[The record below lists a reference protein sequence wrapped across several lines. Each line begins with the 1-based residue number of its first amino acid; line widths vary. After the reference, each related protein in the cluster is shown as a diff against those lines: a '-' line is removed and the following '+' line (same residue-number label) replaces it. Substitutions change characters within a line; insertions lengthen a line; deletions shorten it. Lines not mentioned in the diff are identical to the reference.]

1 MDISANLSH
10 VCPRGYCPDFVPLYS
25 WPTLA
30 DLYGCMC
37 LWNHTLSFLV
47 KNMSVV
53 HYYIGPVHTVSY
65 HQVSWSALL
74 DLFCTNCVNSL
85 PVSRAPNHFRN
96 SGALPLFLLEESE
109 SKFSSSAI
117 LPRAKKVSA
126 LVILSD
132 SPGTIRQNYSSSTEC
147 PWLVHCYNLYSFF
160 HIVGH
165 FFLHQQIL
173 FIFILVVPTRPW
185 LEDIY
190 QIPTVHMPKYWMG
203 LSVMKLNVH
212 KGNHHHR
219 SELKDIQERRRP
231 IFIWMIPQQTDY
243 YLTLYYSYQKSKWNM
258 EQYTMRKEINKHM
271 KWKQCLLCLIDLSY
285 CSVTWSFGSLREPWD
300 HSVVL

>member
-160 HIVGH
+160 HIVGQFFSAPTDFVH
-165 FFLHQQIL
+165 FHTCSPDAALTWGHLSDSNCTHAKVLNGVKCHETECAQGKSPSSFWAKGHTRDDL
-173 FIFILVVPTRPW
+173 FSFEWSHNR
-185 LEDIY
+185 
-190 QIPTVHMPKYWMG
+190 
-203 LSVMKLNVH
+203 
-212 KGNHHHR
+212 
-219 SELKDIQERRRP
+219 
-231 IFIWMIPQQTDY
+231 QT
-243 YLTLYYSYQKSKWNM
+243 T
-258 EQYTMRKEINKHM
+258 I
-271 KWKQCLLCLIDLSY
+271 
-285 CSVTWSFGSLREPWD
+285 
-300 HSVVL
+300 